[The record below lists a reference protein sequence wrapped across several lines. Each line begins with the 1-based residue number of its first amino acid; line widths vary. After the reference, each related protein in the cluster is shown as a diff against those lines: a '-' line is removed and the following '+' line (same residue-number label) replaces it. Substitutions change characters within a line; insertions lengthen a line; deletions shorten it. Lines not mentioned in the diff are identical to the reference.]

1 MNVKTKILLAACFIC
16 LMSGV
21 VVCFAAKA
29 EPPAVQTQPV
39 VTPLEEK
46 PTEATVETKPVVA
59 EVNAPAAAI
68 PSLGVKEVRITGNT
82 LISMEELLQRMPDVY
97 NASKKPLEE
106 APPNAVFDLKVLKDI
121 ICNPGQV
128 RQVST
133 QSIQG
138 LTKYILSVYQ
148 KRNYAGIYVY
158 VPAQAFAEGKLR
170 DDVLSI
176 RVLEAGLS
184 DVTVTYRD
192 VNGVEVEKGRLKL
205 EAFSKWS
212 PVEAGQVANKKKLD
226 DYINL
231 LNLNPD
237 RRVYATVS
245 PGAEPNTLAL
255 KYDIYEANP
264 WHYFIQLDN
273 AGTGNLEWAPRL
285 GVINTNLL
293 GFDDKITGVV
303 QGSTKND
310 PTDNYAAYGS
320 YDFPIFTPRL
330 RLNLFASRSEFDTV
344 TAVQGLDFLG
354 NGSSYGGI
362 LRFNAFQTKGWF
374 FDLLGTIRHDKS
386 KFTETQFGFGSSE
399 VSIDLWGIGF
409 DIHRTTDMANSS
421 IIFNRLERM
430 GGSGDTAF
438 NEARPGGADPDFSIW
453 TFSAAHQQFLD
464 AYRINR
470 LLGSFTYIKPDG
482 RMVPVE
488 MTSFGGLY
496 SVRGYH
502 ESEIV
507 ADGGI
512 IASVQYE
519 YDIVKANERQQP
531 KDQPAPVTKPCLRK
545 LAPCGFWDFGRA
557 VTEDPVSTEQGVQ
570 ELCSLGVGVITE
582 IGDHFSSGI
591 YYGWPLRSTDETES
605 GRGRCSINLMMRW

>member
-21 VVCFAAKA
+21 IVCFAATTQ
-29 EPPAVQTQPV
+29 PPAVQTQPV

-46 PTEATVETKPVVA
+46 PTEATVETKPVIA
-59 EVNAPAAAI
+59 EVNAPPNAV
-68 PSLGVKEVRITGNT
+68 PSLSVKEVSISGNT
-82 LISMEELLQRMPDVY
+82 LVPMEELLQYMPDIY

-106 APPNAVFDLKVLKDI
+106 APPNAVFDLTILKDI

-128 RQVST
+128 REVST

-138 LTKYILSVYQ
+138 LTKYILSAYQ

-170 DDVLSI
+170 DNVLSI
-176 RVLEAGLS
+176 RVLEAGIS
-184 DVTVTYRD
+184 DVGVTYRD
-192 VNGVEVEKGRLKL
+192 VNGVQVEKGRLKL
-205 EAFSKWS
+205 EAFREWS

-245 PGAEPNTLAL
+245 PGAEPNMLAL

-264 WHYFIQLDN
+264 WHYFIQVDN

-320 YDFPIFTPRL
+320 YDFPLFTPRL

-362 LRFNAFQTKGWF
+362 LRFNALQTKGWF

-438 NEARPGGADPDFSIW
+438 NEARSGADPDFSIW

-496 SVRGYH
+496 SVRGYE
-502 ESEIV
+502 ESEVI

-557 VTEDPVSTEQGVQ
+557 ITEDHVSGEQGVQ

-605 GRGRCSINLMMRW
+605 GNGRCSINLMMRW

>member
-1 MNVKTKILLAACFIC
+1 MNTKKRVLFLVCLIC
-16 LMSGV
+16 LASAV

-29 EPPAVQTQPV
+29 EPPAAQTQPA

-46 PTEATVETKPVVA
+46 PTEATVETKAPVAQPVA
-59 EVNAPAAAI
+59 PPAVTTLA
-68 PSLGVKEVRITGNT
+68 VKEVSISGNT
-82 LISMEELLQRMPDVY
+82 LIPTEELLEGMPDVY

-106 APPNAVFDLKVLKDI
+106 APPNAVFDLTVLKDI
-121 ICNPGQV
+121 ICNPGEV
-128 RQVST
+128 RDVST

-158 VPAQAFAEGKLR
+158 VPAQAFAKGKLKG
-170 DDVLSI
+170 DVLSI
-176 RVLEAGLS
+176 RVLEAGIS
-184 DVTVTYRD
+184 NVGVTYRD
-192 VNGVEVEKGRLKL
+192 VNGVQVEKGRLRL
-205 EAFSKWS
+205 NQFLKWS

-237 RRVYATVS
+237 LRVYATVS

-273 AGTGNLEWAPRL
+273 AGTGNLEWAPRI

-293 GFDDKITGVV
+293 GFDDKFIGVV
-303 QGSTKND
+303 QGSTKNC
-310 PTDNYAAYGS
+310 PIDNYAAYGS
-320 YDFPIFTPRL
+320 YDFPIGTPRL
-330 RLNLFASRSEFDTV
+330 RLNLFASRSEFDV
-344 TAVQGLDFLG
+344 VSAVQGLDFLG
-354 NGSSYGGI
+354 AGYSYGGI
-362 LRFNAFQTKGWF
+362 LRYNAFQTKGWF
-374 FDLLGTIRHDKS
+374 FDILGTLRKDKS
-386 KFTETQFGFGSSE
+386 HFRETRFGFGSSE
-399 VSIDLWGIGF
+399 VGIDLWGIGF
-409 DIHRTTDMANSS
+409 DIHRTTDMSNTS
-421 IIFNRLERM
+421 IISNYLQRM
-430 GGSGDTAF
+430 CGSGQAAF
-438 NEARPGGADPDFSIW
+438 DEIGRDAQSQFSIW
-453 TFSAAHQQFLD
+453 TLSAAHQQFLD
-464 AYRINR
+464 PYRVNR
-470 LLGSFTYIKPDG
+470 LLGSFTYIRPDE
-482 RMVPVE
+482 RLAPVE

-496 SVRGYH
+496 TVRGYH

-519 YDIVKANERQQP
+519 YDIVKAIERSQAKEQ
-531 KDQPAPVTKPCLRK
+531 KAPVKKPCLRK
-545 LAPCGFWDFGRA
+545 LAPCGFWDYGRA
-557 VTEDPVSTEQGVQ
+557 VNEKPIPAGEEHIQ
-570 ELCSLGVGVITE
+570 ELCSLGVGLLTE

-605 GRGRCSINLMMRW
+605 GNGRCSINLMMRW

>member
-421 IIFNRLERM
+421 INFNRLERM